1 MPKVSVIIP
10 IYNVKNYVK
19 KSIESAINQT
29 EKDIQIVLVDDG
41 SSDGSGKI
49 CDQYAKMD
57 DRIKVIH
64 KENGGLSSA
73 RNTGTAFA
81 VGKYV
86 MFLDGDDYLKENAI
100 ERVLQVMEEY
110 PSDFIQFMYQEV
122 RDGDIPVIQT
132 KFNKQYQVHTSK
144 ELFENLYKLGGVGAS
159 GATKLIKR
167 ELALQIPFENILH
180 EDEMWC
186 TRAFQKALN
195 ATYIS
200 DELYCYVMRNDSI
213 IHSSFNRKKLDKFKV
228 CETRIEV
235 LNRLGYERLLSLE
248 YNRLFGN
255 ILTLYREAKQ
265 ANDSVALQEIKKEF
279 INSQKN
285 ILTKANLTRK
295 NKVIFKL
302 MSINYQFIKLYYL
315 YWKMKGF

>member
-86 MFLDGDDYLKENAI
+86 MF
-100 ERVLQVMEEY
+100 
-110 PSDFIQFMYQEV
+110 
-122 RDGDIPVIQT
+122 
-132 KFNKQYQVHTSK
+132 
-144 ELFENLYKLGGVGAS
+144 
-159 GATKLIKR
+159 
-167 ELALQIPFENILH
+167 
-180 EDEMWC
+180 
-186 TRAFQKALN
+186 
-195 ATYIS
+195 
-200 DELYCYVMRNDSI
+200 I
-213 IHSSFNRKKLDKFKV
+213 I
-228 CETRIEV
+228 
-235 LNRLGYERLLSLE
+235 
-248 YNRLFGN
+248 
-255 ILTLYREAKQ
+255 
-265 ANDSVALQEIKKEF
+265 
-279 INSQKN
+279 
-285 ILTKANLTRK
+285 
-295 NKVIFKL
+295 
-302 MSINYQFIKLYYL
+302 
-315 YWKMKGF
+315 